1 MILIQLYNI
10 SVQFE
15 MTESNETNK
24 ILQRILEILAKN
36 EARIEMN
43 ELTSDTE
50 RLIKKAEKDG
60 DDASQKIQST
70 FDRIH
75 DKLFNINGILV
86 ASFFGLGKFPTDA
99 PIISLWLVILPIF
112 VLGYLIFLEQQQMEI
127 FRHASQQMNW
137 NLDTDVA
144 KYGKMINNQNLK
156 SLFAIIVTLGLAI
169 YLAIKVI
176 TY

>member
-1 MILIQLYNI
+1 
-10 SVQFE
+10 

-36 EARIEMN
+36 EARIETN
-43 ELTSDTE
+43 ELTSESD

-60 DDASQKIQST
+60 DDAIQKIQST

-75 DKLFNINGILV
+75 DKLFTMNGILV
-86 ASFFGLGKFPTDA
+86 ASFFGLGKFPTDN
-99 PIISLWLVILPIF
+99 PIVSLWLVILPIF

-127 FRHASQQMNW
+127 YRHASQRMNW
-137 NLDTDVA
+137 NLKTDVA
-144 KYGKMINNQNLK
+144 KYGKMINRQNLK
-156 SLFAIIVTLGLAI
+156 SLFAIIVTMGLAI